1 MRYLALLALLFVSES
16 SEATLRSIRYPSS
29 SFGFYFQQSVSVVP
43 KLAGFSGLSSPGCVS
58 NTLPAGLSV
67 DSRTCAITGTV
78 QQYPVPGQ
86 APVEAVIQSRYLPP
100 IRLFFTVLTPEVRY
114 PATSFE
120 LFFGQQANI
129 VPELRGFHGG
139 FSPGCWSQDLPPG
152 LTVDPQTCAITG
164 YLWQNPFPGQPST
177 VSTVYAGP
185 QGPIQLT
192 FHLKALEVRYPA
204 TTFDLFHGQS
214 VNIVPELIGFQP
226 GQYPG
231 CWANNLPPGLQLD
244 PMTCAITG
252 NTWNMPYPN
261 QPPYIVTVYAG
272 PAAPVTL
279 SFNVMAQEV
288 RYPAN
293 VFDVFP
299 NQQISIVPVLVGFQP
314 GQYVGCWSNTLPP
327 GLQLDPMT
335 CAISGWIWGPSYPG
349 QPPFQATIYAGPVQP
364 ILLTF
369 NLRAYEIR
377 YPASELEVFQGQSV
391 QLVPELI
398 GFQPG
403 QYPGCWANNLP
414 PGLQLD
420 PMTCAITGQVWM
432 QGYPDQPPIVV
443 TIQAGMTSTTV
454 TFRIRAQEV
463 RYPARQFT
471 LRSGEWVSIVPEFVG
486 LQPGQVWCS
495 ASYLP
500 NGLWL
505 DSWSCAISGSPWGYP
520 GETVVTTIWAG
531 PATPTE
537 LTFTFE

>member
-1 MRYLALLALLFVSES
+1 MRYLALLALLFVSEP

-29 SFGFYFQQSVSVVP
+29 SFGFYFQQTVSVVP
-43 KLAGFSGLSSPGCVS
+43 KLAGFEGLSSPGCVS
-58 NTLPAGLSV
+58 NTLPYGLRV

-86 APVEAVIQSRYLPP
+86 GPLEAVIQSRYLPP

-114 PATSFE
+114 PATGFE
-120 LFFGQQANI
+120 LFFGQEANI
-129 VPELRGFHGG
+129 VP
-139 FSPGCWSQDLPPG
+139 
-152 LTVDPQTCAITG
+152 A
-164 YLWQNPFPGQPST
+164 
-177 VSTVYAGP
+177 
-185 QGPIQLT
+185 
-192 FHLKALEVRYPA
+192 
-204 TTFDLFHGQS
+204 
-214 VNIVPELIGFQP
+214 LIGFQP

-252 NTWNMPYPN
+252 NVWHMPYPN

-288 RYPAN
+288 RYPSN

-314 GQYVGCWSNTLPP
+314 GQYPGCWSNTLPP

-369 NLRAYEIR
+369 NVRAYEIR
-377 YPASELEVFQGQSV
+377 YPVSELEVFQGQSV
-391 QLVPELI
+391 ELVPELV

-432 QGYPDQPPIVV
+432 QGYPDQPPITV
-443 TIQAGMTSTTV
+443 TIQAGMASTTV

-471 LRSGEWVSIVPEFVG
+471 LRSGEWVSIVPELVG

-505 DSWSCAISGSPWGYP
+505 DSWSCAINGTPWGYP

-531 PATPTE
+531 PTAPTE